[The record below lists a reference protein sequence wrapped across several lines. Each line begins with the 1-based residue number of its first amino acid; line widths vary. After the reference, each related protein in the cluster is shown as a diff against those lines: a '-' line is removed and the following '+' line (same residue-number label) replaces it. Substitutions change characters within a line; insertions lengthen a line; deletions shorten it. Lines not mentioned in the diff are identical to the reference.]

1 MNKCFGN
8 LPHCEC
14 RVIFLRLIAV
24 LILTASAFGQAAPTA
39 KESPVVMR
47 TLFIADAVATSAD
60 FAFTH
65 RLSTEPVWHENDPLA
80 RPFVTHGTPLQ
91 VAFFAAK
98 FAVFETTAWQ
108 LRKHHHTKLAASV
121 QAFSIGLSTDG
132 AWHSAF
138 GYNTIKK

>member
-1 MNKCFGN
+1 MK
-8 LPHCEC
+8 
-14 RVIFLRLIAV
+14 RTDKIV
-24 LILTASAFGQAAPTA
+24 LILALLVATKVGAFGQAAPTA

-65 RLSTEPVWHENDPLA
+65 RLTTEPIFIENDPLA